1 CHVMMSSRHGCTFED
16 TLASELRDLH
26 SRLLQQYRQDLEDGA
41 HREFQVSTD
50 SFDPNSV
57 FGPKLDRSSKQG
69 RLCGDKSE
77 KSKPLEP
84 LEQSEHFVETAKSS
98 AGSSDFECTDEFG
111 MLKSADQAETIL
123 QKWGLLGLHLMEV
136 QAYPRRRESPS
147 MMKDECKHELKMHT
161 AWTQSLRESSRFM
174 RSRTLVRGVSKAS
187 RINEKVLDHTSCLQ
201 PLILG
206 PQNPKRLFWTFFG
219 FLFIL
224 WDLVTIPMQLFDI
237 PGFSGF
243 LDLFAEIT
251 FYYWVC
257 DIFLNFI
264 FSFER
269 QGQLEMRPRAIA
281 MHYLRSWFPLDCL
294 VIGIDI
300 ALRVVEAVVKD
311 RGTSGGLQSVRLLR
325 ALRLLRLMRLLRV
338 GKLKQAF
345 AIIASRF
352 TSLYFLM
359 IMKVLSGLGMIL
371 VVNHYI
377 ACFWYGLGLVYHE
390 NSWLQQANVAEGS
403 FSEGYISALHWSLT
417 QFTPATNNISPEN
430 VPERLYA
437 VFVILLALG
446 VFSSFISS
454 ITSAVNTLRAVRMEQ
469 MVQESKIRQFFNERQ
484 LSAELFNKIQ
494 EVCRKR
500 RLFEIRLQ
508 ENEVRFLA
516 EIPDSVK
523 ARLHEEIF
531 LPWLLTADFLPAWCL
546 NTDHRFL
553 RKVCHLA
560 MRECYA
566 VSTQDVFN
574 NGLESTYVIIVQHGS
589 MGYYVKAQDSTEF
602 DVKERWTVKEGTFLC
617 VPTLFASWY
626 YRGKLNADRGS
637 CYYVSI
643 ESSSFCG
650 LAQQHAGALY
660 QYMRIY
666 GMLLINV
673 IEARDLD
680 RQEVSDLDLP
690 RWVLDD
696 IRDRTQRFAD
706 ALNSTS
712 NSAIRQSN
720 LILNNNV
727 EGKAGFYGS
736 ASWNSEMSKN

>member
-1 CHVMMSSRHGCTFED
+1 MADCSFED
-16 TLASELRDLH
+16 TLASELQALQK
-26 SRLLQQYRQDLEDGA
+26 RLVRVYWQALTDVALPA
-41 HREFQVSTD
+41 PCLSTD
-50 SFDPNSV
+50 AGDADFA
-57 FGPKLDRSSKQG
+57 FGPKLQRSSKQG
-69 RLCGDKSE
+69 RLSGDIHEKLKVREPDEAVGEATSSE
-77 KSKPLEP
+77 CDLY
-84 LEQSEHFVETAKSS
+84 
-98 AGSSDFECTDEFG
+98 DEEG
-111 MLKSADQAETIL
+111 GLKSADQAGTIPE
-123 QKWGLLGLHLMEV
+123 KWGVLGLHLIDI
-136 QAYPRRRESPS
+136 QAYPARRESVV
-147 MMKDECKHELKMHT
+147 KEEVVHHDLQMHS
-161 AWTQSLRESSRFM
+161 AWTRSLRESSRFT
-174 RSRTLVRGVSKAS
+174 RSRTMIRGHSKAS
-187 RINEKVLDHTSCLQ
+187 RINEKLLDPTSCLQ

-206 PQNPKRLFWTFFG
+206 PQNPKRLIWTFFG

-224 WDLVTIPMQLFDI
+224 WDLITIPMQLFDI

-243 LDLFAEIT
+243 LELMSQIT

-257 DIFLNFI
+257 DLFLNFI
-264 FSFER
+264 FSYER

-294 VIGIDI
+294 VIAIDV
-300 ALRVVEAVVKD
+300 ALQLIESIVSDQGATE
-311 RGTSGGLQSVRLLR
+311 GLHSMRLLR
-325 ALRLLRLMRLLRV
+325 AMRLLRLMRLLRV

-345 AIIASRF
+345 AILASRF

-377 ACFWYGLGLVYHE
+377 ACFWYGLGLVYPDD
-390 NSWLQQANVAEGS
+390 SWLVQANLREGS
-403 FSEGYISALHWSLT
+403 FSQGYITAVHWSLT

-430 VPERLYA
+430 MPERLYA

-508 ENEVRFLA
+508 EHEVRFLT

-531 LPWLLTADFLPAWCL
+531 MPWLLLADFLPVWCM

-560 MRECYA
+560 MSECYA
-566 VSTQDVFN
+566 VSSQDVFN
-574 NGLESTYVIIVQHGS
+574 SGLESTQVIIVQHGS

-602 DVKERWTVKEGTFLC
+602 DVKERRDVTEGTFLC
-617 VPTLFASWY
+617 VPCLFSSWH

-637 CYYVSI
+637 CYYVSV
-643 ESSSFCG
+643 ESSIVRD
-650 LAQQHAGALY
+650 LVQQHAGVLY
-660 QYMRIY
+660 QYLRIY
-666 GMLLINV
+666 GMLLISI

-680 RQEVSDLDLP
+680 RQEVSDMDVP
-690 RWVLDD
+690 RYLIDD
-696 IRDRTQRFAD
+696 IRDRTQRFCD
-706 ALNSTS
+706 VLNTTRSTS
-712 NSAIRQSN
+712 GQRTSTALESLGGEYPLEDVRRPN
-720 LILNNNV
+720 
-727 EGKAGFYGS
+727 GFS
-736 ASWNSEMSKN
+736 TTWSSETSDK